1 MDCSYC
7 KKDMADSDI
16 CPSCGMGKR
25 LDYELFKTDKAER
38 KKSFEDY
45 EKEYL
50 NRLENGDKPNNEKDK
65 SESENKPNPDNWNKL
80 TLPNSGSNKGL
91 MINTNGIITNSNILY
106 KPTIF
111 LKQLICLC
119 NPTQC
124 QIMKMRGEIPLT
136 ISLPKWVDNIQTA
149 LNPCSFSHFSC
160 LFP

>member
-25 LDYELFKTDKAER
+25 VDFELFKTDKAER

-65 SESENKPNPDNWNKL
+65 SESENKPNPDNWN
-80 TLPNSGSNKGL
+80 TPTIPNSGSNKGL
-91 MINTNGIITNSNILY
+91 MIALGL
-106 KPTIF
+106 
-111 LKQLICLC
+111 
-119 NPTQC
+119 
-124 QIMKMRGEIPLT
+124 GIPLLLGIVT
-136 ISLPKWVDNIQTA
+136 GAMMAMSGGGDVTYVYEPMQPTYMKSSY
-149 LNPCSFSHFSC
+149 P
-160 LFP
+160 P